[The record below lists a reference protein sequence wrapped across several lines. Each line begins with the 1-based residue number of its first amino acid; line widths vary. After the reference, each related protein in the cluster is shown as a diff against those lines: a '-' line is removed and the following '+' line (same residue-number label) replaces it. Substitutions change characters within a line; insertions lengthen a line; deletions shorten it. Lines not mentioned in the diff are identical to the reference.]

1 MGDANKLFE
10 KLKEMGCR
18 LTRLRKA
25 LIAELTRSESLLSAN
40 EIIKLLKKKN
50 LGPHKTS
57 IYRELDFLIEQR
69 MVSRITLGGKEDR
82 FELAATPHHHHAV
95 CQTCGDIKHVDLEQY
110 VKKMESQLARQQF
123 QVNSHLVEFFGF
135 CKECQ

>member
-1 MGDANKLFE
+1 MGDENKLFE

-95 CQTCGDIKHVDLEQY
+95 CQTCGDIRHVDLEQY
-110 VKKMESQLARQQF
+110 VKKMENQLARQQF

>member
-1 MGDANKLFE
+1 MGDVNKFFE

-25 LIAELTRSESLLSAN
+25 LIDELTISESLLSAN

-57 IYRELDFLIEQR
+57 IYRELDFLIEQK

-82 FELAATPHHHHAV
+82 FELYSTPHHHHAV
-95 CQTCGDIKHVDLEQY
+95 CQKCGDIKHVDLE
-110 VKKMESQLARQQF
+110 VDIKKIERRLTRHKFKAE
-123 QVNSHLVEFFGF
+123 SHLVEFFGL
-135 CKECQ
+135 CGRCQ

>member
-1 MGDANKLFE
+1 MIKIFE

-25 LIAELTRSESLLSAN
+25 LIAELTMSEGLLSAN

-57 IYRELDFLIEQR
+57 IYRELDFLIRQG
-69 MVSRITLGGKEDR
+69 MVRRITLGGKEDK
-82 FELAATPHHHHAV
+82 FEMTAMPHHHHAV
-95 CQTCGDIKHVDLEQY
+95 CQRCGDIKHVDLEADI
-110 VKKMESQLARQQF
+110 KKIERRLTHQQF
-123 QVNSHLVEFFGF
+123 KAKSHLVEFFGF